1 MTRILISGAAAF
13 LFVSASAKAE
23 EAPIPDVAAAMLKA
37 AYDSGERAEIEAV
50 AKAVKA
56 VFPDYEKAINANVE
70 AKLAALAP
78 EEPAPP
84 PPKPVYGWRAVKPWD
99 GKISASGVLSSGN
112 SENAAAGVSVDA
124 ARNDG
129 DFKHNIKGFFNLGES
144 NNVTNQKR
152 WGLSYKLDYNFGE
165 RTYVYGRFAYE
176 EDQFSGFDYRLFS
189 GAGLGHY
196 FAKSERFSWKAEGG
210 PGHRYSPIDDTRE
223 IEEELAVYGATELDW
238 LIRDGVKFEQ
248 DFSATWTEPTTA
260 FQSVTSLSTQL
271 WGDISTGLSFEYRY
285 ETDPPPGREN
295 TDTVAKASLIY
306 GF

>member
-1 MTRILISGAAAF
+1 MIRILASGAAA
-13 LFVSASAKAE
+13 LLIVPAGAHAE
-23 EAPIPDVAAAMLKA
+23 EAPIPDVAGAMLKV
-37 AYDSGERAEIEAV
+37 AYDSGDRKEIAAV

-56 VFPDYEKAINANVE
+56 VFPDYAKAVDAAVEK
-70 AKLAALAP
+70 KLAALAP
-78 EEPAPP
+78 EKPAAQPP
-84 PPKPVYGWRAVKPWD
+84 SYGVLAVKPWD

-112 SENAAAGVSVDA
+112 SENAAVGVAVDA

-144 NNVTNQKR
+144 DNVTNQRR

-165 RTYVYGRFAYE
+165 RTYVYGRVAYE
-176 EDQFSGFDYRLFS
+176 EDQFSGFDYRIFS

-196 FAKSERFSWKAEGG
+196 FSKSEPFKWKVEGG
-210 PGHRYSPIDDTRE
+210 PGFRYSPIDDTRE
-223 IEEELAVYGATELDW
+223 VEQELAVYGASELDW
-238 LIRDGVKFEQ
+238 TIREGVVFEQ
-248 DFSATWTEPTTA
+248 DFSTTWTEPTTT

-271 WGDISTGLSFEYRY
+271 WGDISTGVSFEYRY

-295 TDTVAKASLIY
+295 TDTIAKASLSY